1 MTRLGRR
8 DRKRQGSIGRVRR
21 EREQAGFTGVT
32 CTMDRE
38 DDGISQV
45 LSIIECASG
54 RAAYTHAGPNTFAE
68 RSNDRSQA
76 SANRS
81 VATLDPAER
90 AKNRKGDTPPNEGS
104 RPTARA
110 PRQ

>member
-38 DDGISQV
+38 DDGIARS
-45 LSIIECASG
+45 SRSSNARPG
-54 RAAYTHAGPNTFAE
+54 AAYTHAGPNTFAE

-104 RPTARA
+104 RPCSAGA
-110 PRQ
+110 AE